1 MNYAVS
7 AGWIDVTGIPCR
19 AACLAERVC
28 VCVCVCVCV
37 GLKHMHTRRLT
48 CTHTWDRNFSMICEL
63 SCKYWVYRCYRHPL
77 QSCMPCGACVG
88 LKHMHTRRHACTH
101 TWDRNFSMIC
111 ELSCKYWV
119 DRCYRHPLQ
128 SCVPCGAC
136 VWGSKHM
143 HTRRHACTHMCD
155 RMLCHAYTDVNQWR
169 GFNTCNYQFLHW
181 KVLLCHW
188 LLVCL
193 GLSSLYGFHLNMDF
207 SLRIATCCGS
217 TGIVTLG

>member
-1 MNYAVS
+1 MWRN
-7 AGWIDVTGIPCR
+7 
-19 AACLAERVC
+19 LASSTC
-28 VCVCVCVCV
+28 VKTTVKLCVLGRMSCELHDIVKESFGFMPVV
-37 GLKHMHTRRLT
+37 RY
-48 CTHTWDRNFSMICEL
+48 FSMICEL
-63 SCKYWVYRCYRHPL
+63 CCKC
-77 QSCMPCGACVG
+77 
-88 LKHMHTRRHACTH
+88 
-101 TWDRNFSMIC
+101 
-111 ELSCKYWV
+111 WV

-128 SCVPCGAC
+128 SCMPCGAC